1 VQLSRMEALS
11 RKEYARTIW
20 ELRRILDRDEEK

>member
-1 VQLSRMEALS
+1 MEALS